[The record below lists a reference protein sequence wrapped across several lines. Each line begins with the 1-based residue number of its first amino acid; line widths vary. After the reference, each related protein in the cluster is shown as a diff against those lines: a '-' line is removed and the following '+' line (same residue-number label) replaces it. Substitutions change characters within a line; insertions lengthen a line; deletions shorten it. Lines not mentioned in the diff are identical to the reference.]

1 MTTLE
6 QAQTITTMQNS
17 ASLKRLSNQ
26 LRVDF
31 AADVHGSGGKRKREP
46 TRSIYEEAAKEQMAC
61 GKKGKSSKG
70 VKKSSTIPRTKSTHN
85 ETTAISEVGDQ
96 DSYDDDTHE
105 LMLRAASS
113 LAQLSAGYTNGTND
127 ANEKET
133 EIASVVDTIMKAH
146 ADALAAKDEA
156 IQAATVA
163 LAAKEELV
171 KAQSAIIAMLQSRL
185 LSDQHTRGRIE

>member
-1 MTTLE
+1 
-6 QAQTITTMQNS
+6 MQNS

-70 VKKSSTIPRTKSTHN
+70 VKKISTILRTTHN
-85 ETTAISEVGDQ
+85 ETTEISEVDDQ

-113 LAQLSAGYTNGTND
+113 LAQLSAWYTKGTND
-127 ANEKET
+127 ASEKET

-146 ADALAAKDEA
+146 ADVLAAKDEA

-185 LSDQHTRGRIE
+185 LSDQHTRGHIE

>member
-1 MTTLE
+1 M
-6 QAQTITTMQNS
+6 ISMQNS

-61 GKKGKSSKG
+61 RKKGKLSKG
-70 VKKSSTIPRTKSTHN
+70 VKKSSTIPRTTHN
-85 ETTAISEVGDQ
+85 ETAEISEVDDQ

-113 LAQLSAGYTNGTND
+113 LAQLSAGHTKGTND
-127 ANEKET
+127 ATEKEK

-185 LSDQHTRGRIE
+185 LSDQHTRGHIE